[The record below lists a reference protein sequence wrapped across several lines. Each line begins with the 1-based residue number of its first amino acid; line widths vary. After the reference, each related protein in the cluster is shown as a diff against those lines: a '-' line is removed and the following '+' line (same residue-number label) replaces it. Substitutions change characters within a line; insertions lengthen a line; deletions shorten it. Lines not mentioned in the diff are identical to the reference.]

1 MSEPTAF
8 LHPFARPAAT
18 ADTFTT
24 IARGE
29 GAVVWD
35 TAGRAYLDMMGGLWY
50 CNAGYGRHEIADAVA
65 AQLRELGVY
74 HAFERFTPPAAE
86 ELAAKIASV
95 APEPG
100 SRVFFTSSGS
110 EAVDSALKFARLAQ
124 VLSGAPQRTIIVSRH
139 PSYHGVT
146 YGGTTATG
154 LPANQASF
162 GPLVPD
168 MVQVGKDDL
177 DALNALFAG
186 MGQRI
191 AAVIA
196 EPVIGAG
203 GVYPPAPG
211 YLEGV
216 RRLCDDH
223 GALLIL
229 DEVITGFGRL
239 GTWWGSQHYRV
250 RPDMTTFAKAVTSG
264 YQPLG
269 GVVLAPSVAD
279 VLASDPSFM
288 LRHGHTYSGHPAA
301 CAAGLAAIAITER
314 EDLLA
319 RAVAL
324 GKQLG
329 DGLRSLATDG
339 LVAEIRGDGAV
350 FGVGLH
356 PHTPATTAR
365 DALLD
370 HGVIVRPIGTDTL
383 ALCPPLV
390 LTDAQID
397 QCVSA
402 MSTVLSSLDG
412 PEENA

>member
-1 MSEPTAF
+1 
-8 LHPFARPAAT
+8 
-18 ADTFTT
+18 
-24 IARGE
+24 
-29 GAVVWD
+29 
-35 TAGRAYLDMMGGLWY
+35 
-50 CNAGYGRHEIADAVA
+50 
-65 AQLRELGVY
+65 
-74 HAFERFTPPAAE
+74 
-86 ELAAKIASV
+86 
-95 APEPG
+95 
-100 SRVFFTSSGS
+100 
-110 EAVDSALKFARLAQ
+110 
-124 VLSGAPQRTIIVSRH
+124 
-139 PSYHGVT
+139 
-146 YGGTTATG
+146 
-154 LPANQASF
+154 
-162 GPLVPD
+162 
-168 MVQVGKDDL
+168 VGKDDL
-177 DALNALFAG
+177 DALTALFAG
-186 MGQRI
+186 MGNRI

-203 GVYPPAPG
+203 GVHPPAPG
-211 YLEGV
+211 YLEAV

-250 RPDMTTFAKAVTSG
+250 RPDLTTFAKAVTSG

-279 VLASDPSFM
+279 VLASDPSFV

-329 DGLRSLATDG
+329 DGLRSLASDG
-339 LVAEIRGDGAV
+339 LVAEIRGEGAV

-356 PHTPATTAR
+356 PHMHASMVR

-370 HGVIVRPIGTDTL
+370 HSVIVRPIGTDTL

-390 LTDAQID
+390 VTDAQID
-397 QCVSA
+397 QCVST
-402 MSTVLSSLDG
+402 MSTVLSSLDE
-412 PEENA
+412 P